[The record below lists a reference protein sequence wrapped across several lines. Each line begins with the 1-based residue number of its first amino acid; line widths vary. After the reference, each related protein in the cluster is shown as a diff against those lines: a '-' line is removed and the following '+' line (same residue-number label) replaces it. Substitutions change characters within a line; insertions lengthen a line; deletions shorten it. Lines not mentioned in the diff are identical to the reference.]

1 MNYLMKMGILGILW
15 VNGIIGYNKKTT
27 TGLNQELITNNLY
40 FFFTYQ
46 DYNEGR
52 VYKDNYPT

>member
-1 MNYLMKMGILGILW
+1 MNYLMKMRILGILW

-27 TGLNQELITNNLY
+27 TGLNQELTTNKQSL

-46 DYNEGR
+46 DYNEG
-52 VYKDNYPT
+52 